1 MPYYPLSSLYIDPLS
16 DILLQVSGC
25 PGFIAR
31 KENPKTMDPFFP
43 DSQFFV
49 WFPGWFL
56 SFPEFADQL
65 FDQEVRYIDSFWI
78 IFWSVKWLIGASDGW
93 IPNQVP
99 PRVVD
104 GTPHTNKHRVA
115 VCWHFIWTADIVVD
129 AWCDETNI
137 EEMHLTKVSTV
148 RTQWMACQ
156 IDLWLS
162 QYLASHDQTTL
173 RKWIAFI
180 HSTS

>member
-65 FDQEVRYIDSFWI
+65 FDQEVRYIDSF
-78 IFWSVKWLIGASDGW
+78 
-93 IPNQVP
+93 
-99 PRVVD
+99 
-104 GTPHTNKHRVA
+104 
-115 VCWHFIWTADIVVD
+115 
-129 AWCDETNI
+129 
-137 EEMHLTKVSTV
+137 
-148 RTQWMACQ
+148 
-156 IDLWLS
+156 
-162 QYLASHDQTTL
+162 
-173 RKWIAFI
+173 
-180 HSTS
+180 